1 MALEL
6 EDEIIKAAE
15 RRAARTAKAFAVRP
29 MTSDDITA
37 WQMREGIT
45 QHWDIM
51 FALAFT
57 SYRMFLKYMDA
68 HHREPIDQVR
78 EMLVRLYLIEP
89 SHTWHF
95 VPPDIVTMID
105 FLFNIDD
112 GDTEAGAEG
121 RKKCGALFAT
131 LLGKARGSGYR
142 WLRKTSDE
150 DNSVGLPLRK
160 LSSKLFSM
168 DPEHARSNFWRAAF
182 AMGHARG
189 FNMEPIMDV
198 LKANGVK
205 VD

>member
-1 MALEL
+1 MTLEG
-6 EDEIIKAAE
+6 EISEGGASNAVGN
-15 RRAARTAKAFAVRP
+15 AKAFAVRP
-29 MTSDDITA
+29 MTSNDITA
-37 WQMREGIT
+37 WQMKEGMM
-45 QHWDIM
+45 HWDIM

-57 SYRMFLKYMDA
+57 SYRMFLKYMNV
-68 HHREPIDQVR
+68 HNSEPIDQVR
-78 EMLVRLYLIEP
+78 EMLIRLYLIEP

-95 VPPDIVTMID
+95 VPPDIITMID
-105 FLFNIDD
+105 FLFNIHD
-112 GDTEAGAEG
+112 GDTDAGAER

-131 LLGKARGSGYR
+131 LMGKARGSGYR
-142 WLRKTSDE
+142 WLRRTGEE

-168 DPEHARSNFWRAAF
+168 NPEHARDNFWRASF

-189 FNMEPIMDV
+189 FNLEPIMDV